1 MNKAPGIDSVGM
13 RMLTELSEEII
24 DVITEL
30 NSKSLASGD
39 VLHDW
44 KLANVTAVYKKG
56 KKSSPSNYR
65 LISASDSLVI
75 NCAL

>member
-44 KLANVTAVYKKG
+44 
-56 KKSSPSNYR
+56 
-65 LISASDSLVI
+65 
-75 NCAL
+75 